1 MADSDKTVSYGVNAD
16 ASGFEQGMKLAADA
30 SKNAAS
36 EIDAS
41 FKKVQDVFANVQKQL
56 ILLASV
62 VAGGAFF
69 KKAIDASNELTGEV
83 VSLSKQLGVSTK
95 EASTLNVALKSI
107 GSSADVYTSANAK
120 LVKQIRT
127 NEDGVKAM
135 GVQTRAANGEFLSGE
150 AIMTNAI
157 TALKG
162 YKEGTDRNLA
172 AQTLFGKGAAEATA
186 LLKLNSEVMDQAR
199 IKAEQLGLVIGPEQA
214 SNTKAYKDAM
224 NQVKLVLTA
233 FENQIGQ
240 AVMPAFTQL
249 ATWFADTGPAVIAV
263 FKPVLSLLSDS
274 FMMVIDVVRGVGS
287 MVGDVFSSI
296 GSLIGSVAGKD
307 VPGALQVWTNVMTLV
322 KVALLGLQTGT
333 ELAFE
338 VIRGVLLV
346 AIERIKQFGAVAK
359 AAFSLDWAGVKSAW
373 TTGTASVEAVLAESQ
388 KRMMEKTA
396 ALAEKMQRVLM
407 GGPMNEPKSVKAAAP
422 GGGKGYTEPADSK
435 GAAKATS
442 RSAQWET
449 ELAEQKLA
457 FQERMNLQG
466 SFEQFSKAA
475 ELKFWQDKLAIT
487 KAGGAENITVRKK
500 LADLQLGINQA
511 AFEHEVASLIA
522 QEAAFKNNTAAK
534 LAILNEQAALV
545 KERYG
550 AESKEYEAIQKKIVE
565 TKRVVTQQLKQIDLE
580 RSTGARNADL
590 AELQG
595 REQIAQLERELG
607 TITQADM
614 LARQATFENQR
625 AAIALQGLK
634 ERQTI
639 ALADPDRNIVELE
652 KIQQD
657 IEQAERQH
665 QLRLGEIRKAAVMD
679 AQKYTL
685 GAVSSLS
692 SGFQNVFNQA
702 MQGSLSLR
710 GVVQGTFAAVGNVV
724 TQTLSKMAADWLAV
738 QLANLLIGK
747 TTAVSTIGQ
756 KSAEA
761 GAGGVAS
768 MAAAPFPLNLGAPAF
783 GAAMSIAAMSFAP
796 LASASGGYDI
806 PGTINPITQLH
817 AREMVLPAKHA
828 DVIRAM
834 ADGGGGGAQV
844 APLAFTVN
852 TVDARGVRDFFNQHG
867 AALVDAL
874 HGQRRNFKF

>member
-16 ASGFEQGMKLAADA
+16 ATGFEQGMRLAADA

-41 FKKVQDVFANVQKQL
+41 FKKVQDVFAGVQKQL

-95 EASTLNVALKSI
+95 DASTLNVALKSI
-107 GSSADVYTSANAK
+107 GSSAEVFTSANAK

-135 GVQTRAANGEFLSGE
+135 GVQTRDANGQFLSGE

-157 TALKG
+157 TALKA

-186 LLKLNSEVMDQAR
+186 LLKLNGDVMDQAR

-249 ATWFADTGPAVIAV
+249 ATWFAETGPAAIAV
-263 FKPVLSLLSDS
+263 FKPVLGVLSDA
-274 FMMVIDVVRGVGS
+274 FGMVIDVVRSLFSV
-287 MVGDVFSSI
+287 VGDVFSGI
-296 GSLIGSVAGKD
+296 GALIGSVAGKAAPD
-307 VPGALQVWTNVMTLV
+307 AMQVWTNSMIVV
-322 KVALLGLQTGT
+322 KVALLALKAGT
-333 ELAFE
+333 EFAFE
-338 VIRGVLLV
+338 AIRGVLLV
-346 AIERIKQFGAVAK
+346 AIERIKQFGAVAT
-359 AAFSLDWAGVKSAW
+359 AAFALDWAGVKSAW
-373 TTGTASVEAVLAESQ
+373 TAGAANIEAVLAESQ
-388 KRMMEKTA
+388 KRIIDKTA
-396 ALAEKMQRVLM
+396 ATAEQMQRVLM
-407 GGPMNEPKSVKAAAP
+407 GGPINAPKEVKPAAP
-422 GGGKGYTEPADSK
+422 VGAKSYTEDTNT
-435 GAAKATS
+435 KAVKPVART
-442 RSAQWET
+442 AQWET

-487 KAGGAENITVRKK
+487 QAGGTENITVRKK

-511 AFEHEVASLIA
+511 AFEHEVASLLA
-522 QEAAFKNNTAAK
+522 QEAAFKTNSTAK
-534 LAILNEQAALV
+534 LQLLDQQAELV

-550 AESKEYEAIQKKIVE
+550 SESKEYEVIQKKIVE
-565 TKRVVTQQLKQIDLE
+565 TKRQAVQQLKQIDLE
-580 RSTGARNADL
+580 RAAGARNADL

-595 REQIAQLERELG
+595 REQSAQLERELG
-607 TITQADM
+607 LITQADL
-614 LARQATFENQR
+614 LARQTTFENQR

-657 IEQAERQH
+657 IQQAERQH
-665 QLRLGEIRKAAVMD
+665 QLRLGEIRRGAVLD

-692 SGFQNVFNQA
+692 SGFQNVFAQA

-724 TQTLSKMAADWLAV
+724 TQALSKMAADWLAMK
-738 QLANLLIGK
+738 LANLLIGK
-747 TTAVSTIGQ
+747 TTAASTIAQ
-756 KSAEA
+756 SAAEA

-768 MAAAPFPLNLGAPAF
+768 MAAAPFPVNIGAPAF
-783 GAAMSIAAMSFAP
+783 GAEMSLAAMAFGS

-806 PGTINPITQLH
+806 PGTLNPITQLH

-834 ADGGGGGAQV
+834 ADGGGAASAGPAITYNDHSGRLTADDIRR
-844 APLAFTVN
+844 N
-852 TVDARGVRDFFNQHG
+852 TKVIA
-867 AALVDAL
+867 DAL
-874 HGQRRNFKF
+874 RDHAKRQM